1 MIEKIKKRDGRT
13 VEFDRSKIA
22 NAVFKAFIATKSKDG
37 KRAEEIAAQVVKL
50 IEERIPGIPS
60 VEDVQDIVEEV
71 LMKNGYAAVA
81 KAYILYR
88 EKRAQIRKAKG
99 FFGVRDELKLSV
111 NAVRVLERRY
121 LLKDEHGNVIE
132 TPAELFRRIAKAIA
146 LDPESEEEFQSMLT
160 SLEFLPNTPTL
171 MNAGTDLGQLSACF
185 VIPVEDSLVGI
196 FDAVKHMAIIQQSG
210 GGTGFSFTRL
220 RPSGDIV
227 KSTKGVASG
236 PVTFMRVFD
245 TTTDVIKQGGCV
257 STKSLVRTTRGI
269 LPIGKLLDC
278 PTFGDNPTRYLVYT
292 NGGFE
297 HAFIAEDNSIAE
309 IYNIKTEIG
318 TEIKVTPDHRICVID
333 EGGKFSWKEA
343 EKLQEGDWLVHVL
356 GGHCGDD
363 MELPESEHVQH
374 HNANTIKIP
383 RNMSPELAELL
394 GVYMADGCI
403 STNGRIIFAV
413 EENDTEL
420 KERIKELMLNV
431 FGLNLGMEQ
440 RKPNDNSVCL
450 VFYSRDLCKFFENMG
465 CKKES
470 SLEAFVPSV
479 IFESSAESARAFIRG
494 LFEGDG
500 DIHTDGYPRLYSSSE
515 RLVKEVQQML
525 FGLNMVSTIYKYYIE
540 NRYGKNPIYH
550 LCIIQEGSVQ
560 EFIKNIGFVSKRK
573 NEKLLERQ
581 KPKAFES
588 FDIMPNQEKLF
599 RKIYNG
605 PGRGCGKGRT
615 KRGANRKLY
624 RALQHF
630 LGTTSSR
637 RNLTRKK
644 LKELLSNFDELHHEQ
659 LLKIVNDEYFY
670 SRVATIT
677 KEKDYTMDIMVPAA
691 EHFVA
696 NSVLVHNKRRGANM
710 GILRADHPDIIEFI
724 TSKTGEGILSNFN
737 ISVAVD
743 DKFMKALLEDGE
755 YELIN
760 PRNKEVVK
768 KVRARDMWNLI
779 ITMAWRTG
787 DPGVVFIDEINRH
800 NPTPQVG
807 EMESTNPCGEQPL
820 LPYESCNLGSIN
832 LAKMVKEGEI
842 DCDKLEKTINIAVK
856 FLDNVIDVNKYPLR
870 EIEEITN
877 ANRKI
882 GIGVMGFADM
892 LVQLGIPYDSEEAL
906 KKGEKIMSFIQEKSH
921 AASEKLADER
931 GAFPNFPGSIYKN
944 KKPLRN
950 STVTTV
956 APTGTISIIAG
967 CSSGIEPL
975 FAVSFVRN
983 VMEGTKLLE
992 VNPYFEAAA
1001 KERGFYS
1008 EELMMKIAKQGT
1020 LAGIEEV
1027 PEDVKRV
1034 FVTAF
1039 DIAPEWHVRMQAA
1052 FQKYTDNAVSKTINF
1067 PNDVDIKEVEKAY
1080 MLAYELK
1087 CKGITVYRYGS
1098 KAQQVLY
1105 LGDVTDK
1112 YVSADAEYAGG
1123 CPAPVC
1129 PV

>member
-1 MIEKIKKRDGRT
+1 MIEKIKKRDGRIE
-13 VEFDRSKIA
+13 EFDKSKIA
-22 NAVFKAFIATKSKDG
+22 NAVFKALIATKSKDG
-37 KRAEEIAAQVVKL
+37 KRAEEIAVQVVTL
-50 IEERIPGIPS
+50 IEERIPGIPG

-71 LMKNGYAAVA
+71 LIKNGYAAVA

-146 LDPESEEEFQSMLT
+146 LDPESEEEFLNMLVN
-160 SLEFLPNTPTL
+160 LEFLPNTPTL

-185 VIPVEDSLVGI
+185 VIPVEDSLAGI
-196 FDAVKHMAIIQQSG
+196 FDAVKHMALIQQSG

-220 RPSGDIV
+220 RPKGDIV

-245 TTTDVIKQGGCV
+245 TTTDVIKQGG
-257 STKSLVRTTRGI
+257 
-269 LPIGKLLDC
+269 
-278 PTFGDNPTRYLVYT
+278 
-292 NGGFE
+292 
-297 HAFIAEDNSIAE
+297 
-309 IYNIKTEIG
+309 
-318 TEIKVTPDHRICVID
+318 
-333 EGGKFSWKEA
+333 
-343 EKLQEGDWLVHVL
+343 
-356 GGHCGDD
+356 
-363 MELPESEHVQH
+363 
-374 HNANTIKIP
+374 
-383 RNMSPELAELL
+383 
-394 GVYMADGCI
+394 
-403 STNGRIIFAV
+403 
-413 EENDTEL
+413 
-420 KERIKELMLNV
+420 
-431 FGLNLGMEQ
+431 
-440 RKPNDNSVCL
+440 
-450 VFYSRDLCKFFENMG
+450 
-465 CKKES
+465 
-470 SLEAFVPSV
+470 
-479 IFESSAESARAFIRG
+479 
-494 LFEGDG
+494 
-500 DIHTDGYPRLYSSSE
+500 
-515 RLVKEVQQML
+515 
-525 FGLNMVSTIYKYYIE
+525 
-540 NRYGKNPIYH
+540 
-550 LCIIQEGSVQ
+550 
-560 EFIKNIGFVSKRK
+560 
-573 NEKLLERQ
+573 
-581 KPKAFES
+581 
-588 FDIMPNQEKLF
+588 
-599 RKIYNG
+599 
-605 PGRGCGKGRT
+605 
-615 KRGANRKLY
+615 
-624 RALQHF
+624 
-630 LGTTSSR
+630 
-637 RNLTRKK
+637 
-644 LKELLSNFDELHHEQ
+644 
-659 LLKIVNDEYFY
+659 
-670 SRVATIT
+670 
-677 KEKDYTMDIMVPAA
+677 
-691 EHFVA
+691 
-696 NSVLVHNKRRGANM
+696 KRRGANM

-724 TSKTGEGILSNFN
+724 TSKTKEGFLTNFN

-807 EMESTNPCGEQPL
+807 EMESTNPCVVGSTLVSTENGLMRMSALVKKYPDEGLRIAVDNRVPIQIVNRDGTISLMHSKQSGVDFNKISKAFCVGEKETYKIETGSGYELICTADHKVLTKEGWVKVADLNPLRHNVLIQSGEGRFNENYELPFKVKNVFVGKNGKTSRLNLPDKWSKELGRVLGWLLGDGWLRDADKNCRVGLTFSKQDKNVMHYFKPVINAWYGSDIKEVERENGVYHLSYHSKYFVDFFKKLGVKPVDGENKTVPDSIFTAPKEVVIGFLQGLFTADGTVNFIEDKSSYIRLTSKSQRLLKDVQILLLNLGIKSKIYDRSRPPQENKFSYVNTKGELKNYGSSGVCYELEISKESAMRFLGEIGFLCDLHRDKVDKFSTKNFYSDTFEERIKYVKENGKEFVYDLTEPKTLSFITNGIVSLDCGEQPL

-842 DCDKLEKTINIAVK
+842 DWDKLEKIINTAVK

-870 EIEEITN
+870 EIEEITF

-882 GIGVMGFADM
+882 GLGVMGFADM
-892 LVQLGIPYDSEEAL
+892 LVQLGIPYDSEDAL
-906 KKGEKIMSFIQEKSH
+906 KKGEEIMSFIQEKSH
-921 AASEKLADER
+921 AASEKLAEER
-931 GAFPNFPGSIYKN
+931 GAFPNFPGSIYKD

-992 VNPYFEAAA
+992 VNPYFEAVA

-1020 LAGIEEV
+1020 LNGIEEV
-1027 PEDVKRV
+1027 PENVKRV

-1105 LGDVTDK
+1105 LGDVTDR